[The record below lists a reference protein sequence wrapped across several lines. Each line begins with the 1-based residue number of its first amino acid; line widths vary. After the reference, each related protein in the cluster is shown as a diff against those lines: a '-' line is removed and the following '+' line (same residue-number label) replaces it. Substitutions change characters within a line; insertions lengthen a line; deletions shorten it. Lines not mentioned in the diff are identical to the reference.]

1 MLSIVLYNNASDNAV
16 VSKHISQI
24 AELTGTLRNETNI
37 MRPVILV
44 ASETPPICNYASIP
58 AFGRYYYVTDI
69 RCVRSGIYEL
79 HMAVDVLMSHNLD
92 NVWGVL
98 TDTQSAEK
106 NNYLPSRGFVTTAKS
121 KTDIA
126 AFPSGLND
134 EGAYILITAGGVV
147 S

>member
-1 MLSIVLYNNASDNAV
+1 MFSIILYNNASDNAV
-16 VSKHISQI
+16 VSKMITQI

-44 ASETPPICNYASIP
+44 ASEAPPICNYASIP

-69 RCVRSGIYEL
+69 RCVRNGAYEL
-79 HMAVDVLMSHNLD
+79 HLSVDVLMSHNLS

-98 TDTQSAEK
+98 TDTQSTEK

-126 AFPSGLND
+126 AFPYGLND

>member
-1 MLSIVLYNNASDNAV
+1 MFPIVLYNNTSDNAV
-16 VSKHISQI
+16 VSKLITQI
-24 AELTGTLRNETNI
+24 ATLTGTLRNETNVI
-37 MRPVILV
+37 HPVILIE
-44 ASETPPICNYASIP
+44 AETPPICNYASIA
-58 AFGRYYYVTDI
+58 AFERYYYVTDI
-69 RCVRSGIYEL
+69 RCIRSGIYEL
-79 HMAVDVLMSHNLD
+79 HMSVDVLMSHNLS

-121 KTDIA
+121 KTDIVP
-126 AFPSGLND
+126 FPSGLNE